1 MKHFFKRLTLGTAL
15 SAALAITPAMAAD
28 KEPIK
33 FAAALD
39 FTAVYTFLT
48 DEYSEGQRDYLTLIN
63 DAGGVDGHPVE
74 LNISDTGNEPQ
85 RGIEAYNRAR
95 DDGAIMVDFLSTP
108 VARAMVNRVLDD
120 KIPMITVLH
129 GRGDAS
135 DGETFPYVFPIMATY
150 WAQAAVLVDHMN
162 QEESLEGKKIAHV
175 YIDSPFGR
183 EPIPVLE
190 KLSEKLGFEL
200 RTFPYA
206 SPGNEQSS
214 TWSDVR
220 RFKPDNVI
228 IWGAGGAQ
236 AVSVRDGIRNGI
248 APEKIHS
255 VVWLAEADM
264 ESVGTDVAKGV
275 RKFQVAAS
283 GTDSDMLKEV
293 VEKVIDTGKGAGDKK
308 NVGRT
313 YYNIGMAS
321 MAIAVEAAR
330 LALDEH
336 GAPLTGEKLAKGF
349 ELIKDFDANGLMA
362 PVTFSAQDHQ
372 GGGLGRVVEWD
383 GEQWAPLGDGEWHA
397 SFEDVVWDEIRAE
410 AEKFRQESGS

>member
-1 MKHFFKRLTLGTAL
+1 LTPL
-15 SAALAITPAMAAD
+15 S
-28 KEPIK
+28 
-33 FAAALD
+33 
-39 FTAVYTFLT
+39 
-48 DEYSEGQRDYLTLIN
+48 Q
-63 DAGGVDGHPVE
+63 
-74 LNISDTGNEPQ
+74 
-85 RGIEAYNRAR
+85 AR
-95 DDGAIMVDFLSTP
+95 D
-108 VARAMVNRVLDD
+108 NRLLDD
-120 KIPMITVLH
+120 KVPMITAPH
-129 GRGDAS
+129 GLGGDS
-135 DGETFPYVFPIMATY
+135 DGETCPYVFPIMATY
-150 WAQAAVLVDHMN
+150 WAQPAVLVDNMN

-200 RTFPYA
+200 RTFPSA

-330 LALDEH
+330 LAL
-336 GAPLTGEKLAKGF
+336 
-349 ELIKDFDANGLMA
+349 
-362 PVTFSAQDHQ
+362 
-372 GGGLGRVVEWD
+372 
-383 GEQWAPLGDGEWHA
+383 
-397 SFEDVVWDEIRAE
+397 
-410 AEKFRQESGS
+410 

>member
-1 MKHFFKRLTLGTAL
+1 MKHFFRRLAVTTAL
-15 SAALAITPAMAAD
+15 SAVVGSAPGLAAD

-33 FAAALD
+33 FATALD

-48 DEYSEGQRDYLTLIN
+48 DEYSEGQRDYITLIN
-63 DAGGVDGHPVE
+63 EAGGIDGHPIEINV
-74 LNISDTGNEPQ
+74 SDTGNEPQ

-95 DDGAIMVDFLSTP
+95 DDGAVLVDFLSTP

-120 KIPMITVLH
+120 KIPMITALH

-150 WAQAAVLVDHMN
+150 WAQAAILVDHMD

-183 EPIPVLE
+183 EPIPILK
-190 KLSEKLGFEL
+190 KLSEKLDFEL
-200 RTFPYA
+200 KTFPYA

-248 APEKIHS
+248 RPEQIHS

-275 RKFQVAAS
+275 RKYQVAAS

-293 VEKVIDTGKGAGDKK
+293 MDKVIDAGKGSGDKK

-313 YYNIGMAS
+313 YYNVGMAT
-321 MAIAVEAAR
+321 MAVAVEAAR
-330 LALDEH
+330 LAIEEH
-336 GAPLTGEKLAKGF
+336 GAPLTGENLAKGF
-349 ELIKDFDANGLMA
+349 EMIKDYDAKGLMA
-362 PVTFSAQDHQ
+362 PVTMSAEDHQ

-397 SFEDVVWDEIRAE
+397 SFEDVVWDEIEKE
-410 AEKFRQESGS
+410 AEKFKEESGD